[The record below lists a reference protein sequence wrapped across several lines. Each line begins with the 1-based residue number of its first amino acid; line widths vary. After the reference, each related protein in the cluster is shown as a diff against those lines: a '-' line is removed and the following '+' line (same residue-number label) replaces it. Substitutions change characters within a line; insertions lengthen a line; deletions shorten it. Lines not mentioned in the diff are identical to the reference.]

1 MNEPIYRPGL
11 EGIIAGETTI
21 STIAD
26 GLRYRGYSIE
36 ELAREASFEE
46 TAYLVLYGELPT
58 TAQLSAFSQRLN
70 EAATIPTAIIDTLRA
85 LPSDTS
91 LMDVMRTSASLLAHW
106 DPEATDN
113 SHDANVR
120 KVERL
125 LAQLPVAL
133 AASFR
138 LRGGKE
144 PLAHDPTLS
153 FAGNVLWQLTGQRP
167 TERMV
172 HAMDVSLILYAEHE
186 FNAST
191 FTSRVVASTLSD
203 VHSAITAAI
212 GALKGP
218 LHGGANERVMDV
230 LNEVGSPDKAEA
242 WIRDALERKVKIMG
256 FGHRVYKTGD
266 PRAEYLKSLCREL
279 AEETGHQDFER
290 TADVIE
296 TIVRGEKKLPPNLDW
311 PSARLYYYMDLPI
324 ELYTPLF
331 VLSRVIGWG
340 AHVIEQLDNNRIIR
354 PRSRYTGPEPRG
366 WIDRDSRS

>member
-11 EGIIAGETTI
+11 EGIIAGETAI

-36 ELAREASFEE
+36 DLAREASFEE
-46 TAYLVLYGELPT
+46 TAYLVLHGELPT
-58 TAQLSAFSQRLN
+58 ADQLASFSRRLA
-70 EAATIPTAIIDTLRA
+70 EAAALPAAIVDTLRA
-85 LPSDTS
+85 LPAHTS
-91 LMDVMRTSASLLAHW
+91 LMDVMRTGASLLAHW
-106 DPEATDN
+106 DPEANDN
-113 SHDANVR
+113 SHDANLR

-125 LAQLPVAL
+125 LAQLPVVLGTA
-133 AASFR
+133 FR
-138 LRGGKE
+138 LRSG
-144 PLAHDPTLS
+144 HDPLTHDPALS
-153 FAGNVLWQLTGQRP
+153 FAGNVLWLLNGERPSQR
-167 TERMV
+167 MA

-203 VHSAITAAI
+203 VHSAVTAAI

-230 LNEVGSPDKAEA
+230 LNEVGSPDRAEA
-242 WIRDALERKVKIMG
+242 WIRDALNRKLKIMG

-279 AEETGHQDFER
+279 AAETGHQDFEK

-311 PSARLYYYMDLPI
+311 PSARLYYYLGLPI

-331 VLSRVIGWG
+331 VLSRVVGWG
-340 AHVIEQLDNNRIIR
+340 AHTIEQLDNNRIIR
-354 PRSRYTGPEPRG
+354 PRSRYTGPPPRG
-366 WIDRDSRS
+366 WVDRDHR